1 MGLMKQAYDTYCA
14 LEGKYA
20 GKYLSELEE
29 PLVPISHQI
38 IKGEIVITLDTDGNL
53 INAELLDKNQSA
65 IIIPV
70 TTESAARS
78 SSKICAH
85 PLTDQIA
92 YLTPCYSAKYECYL
106 RQLHDWERSPFSHP
120 KLHAIARYVEKGA
133 ILEDLQQYGLI
144 KLDSHGL
151 PEKEKQYVCWRVES
165 GLEDSVPECWKDSM
179 LFQSFI
185 DYYASKRGGAKA
197 LCMVTGDYTTAERL
211 FPKKLIPSA
220 ANAKLISSKDESG
233 LKYHGRFTDA
243 QQAVTIGYE
252 ASQKAH
258 NAIRWLAVNQ
268 GVSVGGRLFICWN
281 PQGVEIPKVTAPFL
295 RQSKEKLVKY
305 SDYRKALSETLRGWK
320 ERIPADSGAVI
331 AAFEAA
337 TAGRL
342 SLTYYCEMM
351 AADFLERLHDWDNS
365 CCWWRD
371 YSRIWSPSLEKIVE
385 YAFGTLQMSNDRAKY
400 VIKDIIARQHIQ
412 RLVSCRVDKAK
423 MPRDIKCALVEKASN
438 LQILGKCRVTKDE
451 LLFITCAVIRKYYY
465 DRTKEEWSMA
475 LECDKKDLSYQ
486 YGRLLAV
493 LEKLER
499 DTYENEEKRE
509 PNAMRMQSVFA
520 KRPLYASR
528 IIWEQLKKAY
538 YPRLKPGSRAFYD
551 NLIGDI
557 FQRISEFPECEQNRP
572 LKDTY
577 LFGYYLQ
584 RKELYTSSKTKKQ
597 NQEEE

>member
-14 LEGKYA
+14 LESKFA
-20 GKYLSELEE
+20 GRYLSELKE

-38 IKGEIVITLDTDGNL
+38 IKGDLVLTLDADGSL
-53 INAELLDKNQSA
+53 LYADTLDKNNSA

-78 SSKICAH
+78 STMVCAH
-85 PLTDQIA
+85 PLTDQIS
-92 YLTPCYSAKYECYL
+92 YLAPCYSAKYKCYL
-106 RQLHDWERSPFSHP
+106 GQLHDWEKSPFSHP
-120 KLHAIARYVEKGA
+120 KLHAIARYIEKGT
-133 ILEDLQQYGLI
+133 ILEDLQRYGLI
-144 KLDSHGL
+144 KVDSQGL

-165 GLEDSVPECWKDSM
+165 GLEGDVSECWRDST
-179 LFQSFI
+179 LFQSFV
-185 DYYASKRGGAKA
+185 DYYASRRAGPKA
-197 LCMVTGDYTTAERL
+197 FCMVTGNYTTIERL
-211 FPKKLIPSA
+211 FPKKLIASA
-220 ANAKLISSKDESG
+220 SNAKLISSKDESG

-258 NAIRWLAVNQ
+258 NAIHWLAVNQ
-268 GVSVGGRLFICWN
+268 GVSIGERLFICWN

-295 RQSKEKLVKY
+295 RQSKEKRVKY

-320 ERIPADSGAVI
+320 ERIPPDAGAVI
-331 AAFEAA
+331 AAFDAA
-337 TAGRL
+337 TTGRL
-342 SLTYYCEMM
+342 SLTYYSEMM
-351 AADFLERLHDWDNS
+351 TSDFLERLRDWDDS

-371 YSRIWSPSLEKIVE
+371 HSHIWSPSLEKIVE
-385 YAFGTLQMSNDRAKY
+385 YAFGTLRISDDRVKFENKKE
-400 VIKDIIARQHIQ
+400 ITRQNIQ

-423 MPRDIKCALVEKASN
+423 MPRDIKCALVAKASN
-438 LQILGKCRVTKDE
+438 LQILGKNSDIKDE

-465 DRTKEEWSMA
+465 DQTKEEWSMA

-509 PNAMRMQSVFA
+509 PNAMRMQSVFT

-528 IIWEQLKKAY
+528 VIWEQLKKAY

-557 FQRISEFPECEQNRP
+557 FQRISEFSECEQNRP

-584 RKELYTSSKTKKQ
+584 RKELYTSNKTKEKD
-597 NQEEE
+597 QEEE

>member
-1 MGLMKQAYDTYCA
+1 MGLMNQAYDTYCA
-14 LEGKYA
+14 MESKYA
-20 GKYLSELEE
+20 GQYLSELEE

-38 IKGEIVITLDTDGNL
+38 IKGDLSLTLDADGNL
-53 INAELLDKNQSA
+53 LYADMLDKKNSV

-78 SSKICAH
+78 STVVCAH
-85 PLTDQIA
+85 PLTDQIS
-92 YLTPCYSAKYECYL
+92 YLTPRYSAKYKCYL
-106 RQLHDWERSPFSHP
+106 EQLHDWEKSSFSHP
-120 KLHAIARYVEKGA
+120 KLHAIVRYVEKGT
-133 ILEDLQQYGLI
+133 ILEDLQRYGLI
-144 KLDSHGL
+144 KLDSQGL
-151 PEKEKQYVCWRVES
+151 PEKEKQYICWRVES
-165 GLEDSVPECWKDSM
+165 SLEGDVSECWKDST

-185 DYYASKRGGAKA
+185 DYYASRRCGPKS
-197 LCMVTGDYTTAERL
+197 LCMVTGKYTTTERL
-211 FPKKLIPSA
+211 FPKKIIAYAS
-220 ANAKLISSKDESG
+220 NAKLISSKDESG

-268 GVSVGGRLFICWN
+268 GVSIGNRMFICWN
-281 PQGVEIPKVTAPFL
+281 PQGIEIPNVTAPCL
-295 RQSKEKLVKY
+295 RQSKEKRVKY

-320 ERIPADSGAVI
+320 ERIPPDSGAVI
-331 AAFEAA
+331 AAFDAV
-337 TAGRL
+337 TKGRL
-342 SLTYYCEMM
+342 SLTYYSEMM
-351 AADFLERLHDWDNS
+351 AFDFIERLHDWDDS
-365 CCWWRD
+365 CCWWHD
-371 YSRIWSPSLEKIVE
+371 YAHVWSPSLEKIVE
-385 YAFGTLQMSNDRAKY
+385 YAFGTLRISDDRIKFE
-400 VIKDIIARQHIQ
+400 IKDEMTRQHIQ
-412 RLVSCRVDKAK
+412 RLISCRVDKAK
-423 MPRDIKCALVEKASN
+423 MPRDIKCALVTKSSN
-438 LQILGKCRVTKDE
+438 LQMLGKYDVIKDE

-509 PNAMRMQSVFA
+509 PNAIRMQSVFT

-528 IIWEQLKKAY
+528 VIWEQLKKAY
-538 YPRLKPGSRAFYD
+538 YYRLKPVRRAYYD

-557 FQRISEFPECEQNRP
+557 IQCISEFSECEQNRP

-584 RKELYTSSKTKKQ
+584 RKELYTSNKTKEQ